1 MTSITSS
8 HVASSAYQTTLHIPS
23 SPSTIYPPL
32 GATETSSNSVSTL
45 ASIQLRTATAKAKV
59 KPKKTVTSK
68 PSTIPFTE
76 SDKLFYTAETYIGPP
91 KKKGRPKS
99 THKSWVPTDGN
110 SVASCSGSDHHEDVI
125 VIDGSDNSDG
135 NAPSVPRNNDV
146 RPSSIAQRHSDQSG
160 SSSKPSISQSKPKSK
175 KKRPAPDPS
184 IPPFSTAPLVRRP
197 QETHIFP
204 TLPQPKAEPKAE
216 TEKDITLLDV
226 LALLSATS
234 PADPGSQNAAIL
246 AALNSIDSSREL
258 NDQHI
263 EEPNPALISALKQ
276 LLSIC
281 SKPLTG
287 SEESRG
293 PLSNDQ
299 TPQAISSQEDE
310 IVVLDKENVNP
321 SVFRR
326 REQRD
331 YEEAK
336 LRGSLPS
343 AGPSLGT
350 PFAMAGQAERQA
362 QGPRL
367 SSRSHENSPS
377 KPVPT
382 PSALS
387 GGAPELGRK
396 RTLSDFLDEKD
407 SGRNRSKARERERA
421 ERRDAHRHAKSH
433 RQQTSTNNSSRHYS
447 RLVEQPRPEQSSTSY
462 YRTGLEP
469 WTSPP
474 RPRLVE
480 NTEKMSDSWESE
492 VEPHPFRTLASP
504 KSHRISASSPVRSN
518 SVHLQ
523 ARKKYVIP
531 AWARTSTAT
540 QPRLSEEA
548 QRAMQKAE
556 QERKEKLDARKKAAS
571 LNARQ
576 RTKTVASKTN
586 TKSCAAPTSEKSTS
600 HVEPV
605 TVAATS
611 NYPLVAA
618 AGILPLYSSFSSK
631 HCQSSSPP
639 SDPPPFPRTP
649 TREGRTNRVTSG
661 GLADSL
667 FTPISRSESLFGSA
681 RTPLFSP
688 KTVFGTCSS
697 PLSNRKVVK
706 RSPSRSSLKKHPA
719 TPNAEQALQESKFLG
734 KDNQDEVV
742 LSWDLEGA
750 FEELKCPPNS
760 QSLTSSDV
768 NVEEA
773 LAPANEYVIEK
784 KDPDTEDADDSDNV
798 GVRQHWEGL
807 PPSSPPPP
815 TSPAL
820 MSQDLEDEEMEDLEL
835 PFPTSDI
842 DADGSRPD
850 AEFAA
855 LSEDIPTFSEEEF
868 AACLAN
874 GDFSAFFSDDQDLGK
889 DISSDVDVFDQ
900 FTNLNAPSD
909 QSEVKQAPIVNMD
922 LEEMDF
928 TEFWKTF
935 KPLVENVGMDF
946 SSEVG
951 DMRGMK
957 TLDHAKLADDM
968 QALLS
973 GCLM

>member
-1 MTSITSS
+1 MS
-8 HVASSAYQTTLHIPS
+8 
-23 SPSTIYPPL
+23 
-32 GATETSSNSVSTL
+32 
-45 ASIQLRTATAKAKV
+45 
-59 KPKKTVTSK
+59 
-68 PSTIPFTE
+68 
-76 SDKLFYTAETYIGPP
+76 
-91 KKKGRPKS
+91 
-99 THKSWVPTDGN
+99 
-110 SVASCSGSDHHEDVI
+110 
-125 VIDGSDNSDG
+125 
-135 NAPSVPRNNDV
+135 
-146 RPSSIAQRHSDQSG
+146 
-160 SSSKPSISQSKPKSK
+160 
-175 KKRPAPDPS
+175 
-184 IPPFSTAPLVRRP
+184 
-197 QETHIFP
+197 
-204 TLPQPKAEPKAE
+204 
-216 TEKDITLLDV
+216 
-226 LALLSATS
+226 
-234 PADPGSQNAAIL
+234 
-246 AALNSIDSSREL
+246 
-258 NDQHI
+258 
-263 EEPNPALISALKQ
+263 
-276 LLSIC
+276 
-281 SKPLTG
+281 G
-287 SEESRG
+287 SEES
-293 PLSNDQ
+293 PSQLSNDQ

-326 REQRD
+326 RAQRD

-336 LRGSLPS
+336 LRGSPPP

-350 PFAMAGQAERQA
+350 PFATAGQVERQA

-367 SSRSHENSPS
+367 SSRSNENSPS
-377 KPVPT
+377 KPDPT
-382 PSALS
+382 PSAIS

-396 RTLSDFLDEKD
+396 RTLSDFLDGED
-407 SGRNRSKARERERA
+407 SRRNRSKARERERA

-462 YRTGLEP
+462 YRTGVEP

-474 RPRLVE
+474 RPRLVD
-480 NTEKMSDSWESE
+480 MSDSWESE
-492 VEPHPFRTLASP
+492 VETAQPRPLASP

-523 ARKKYVIP
+523 ARKKYVVP

-548 QRAMQKAE
+548 QRAMQRAE
-556 QERKEKLDARKKAAS
+556 QEKKEKLEARKKAAS

-576 RTKTVASKTN
+576 RTKAAASKTN
-586 TKSCAAPTSEKSTS
+586 TKFCAAPASKESPS
-600 HVEPV
+600 RVEPV
-605 TVAATS
+605 TVAPTS
-611 NYPLVAA
+611 SYPLVAA

-631 HCQSSSPP
+631 HCRASSPP
-639 SDPPPFPRTP
+639 PDPPPFPRTP

-688 KTVFGTCSS
+688 KIVFGICSS

-706 RSPSRSSLKKHPA
+706 RSPSRPPLKKQHLA
-719 TPNAEQALQESKFLG
+719 TANAEQVLQGSKFLG
-734 KDNQDEVV
+734 KDNEDEIV
-742 LSWDLEGA
+742 LSWGLEGA
-750 FEELKCPPNS
+750 FEELQCPPNS

-768 NVEEA
+768 DVEEA
-773 LAPANEYVIEK
+773 VTPANEYVSEK

-820 MSQDLEDEEMEDLEL
+820 MPQDPEDEEMGDLEL

-842 DADGSRPD
+842 DADGSRS
-850 AEFAA
+850 EFAG
-855 LSEDIPTFSEEEF
+855 LSEDTPAFSEEEF

-909 QSEVKQAPIVNMD
+909 QSEGKQAPMVNMD

-935 KPLVENVGMDF
+935 KPLVEENVGMDF

-951 DMRGMK
+951 DLRGMK

>member
-1 MTSITSS
+1 M
-8 HVASSAYQTTLHIPS
+8 ASSAYQTTLHIPS
-23 SPSTIYPPL
+23 SSSTIPLPP
-32 GATETSSNSVSTL
+32 GATETSSNSVSRL
-45 ASIQLRTATAKAKV
+45 ASTELRTATGKAKV
-59 KPKKTVTSK
+59 KSKKTVTSK
-68 PSTIPFTE
+68 PSTIPLTE

-99 THKSWVPTDGN
+99 IHKSWAPTDGN

-125 VIDGSDNSDG
+125 VIDGSDNSNED
-135 NAPSVPRNNDV
+135 APSTPRSDDV
-146 RPSSIAQRHSDQSG
+146 RPSRIVQRHADQSG
-160 SSSKPSISQSKPKSK
+160 SSSKPSISQSKLKPK

-197 QETHIFP
+197 QEPHIFP
-204 TLPQPKAEPKAE
+204 TPSQPKAEPKAE
-216 TEKDITLLDV
+216 TQKDITLLDV

-258 NDQHI
+258 NDHQI

-281 SKPLTG
+281 SKPLSS
-287 SEESRG
+287 SEEFSG
-293 PLSNDQ
+293 PLSSDQ

-326 REQRD
+326 RAQRD

-336 LRGSLPS
+336 LRGSSPP
-343 AGPSLGT
+343 AVPSLGT
-350 PFAMAGQAERQA
+350 PFATAGQAER

-367 SSRSHENSPS
+367 SSRSNENSPS
-377 KPVPT
+377 KPTPT

-387 GGAPELGRK
+387 GGAPEVGRK
-396 RTLSDFLDEKD
+396 RTLSDFLNEKD

-433 RQQTSTNNSSRHYS
+433 RQQTSANNSSRHYS

-480 NTEKMSDSWESE
+480 STEKMSDSWESE
-492 VEPHPFRTLASP
+492 VETAQPHPFRTLASP

-548 QRAMQKAE
+548 RRAMQRAE
-556 QERKEKLDARKKAAS
+556 QERKEKLDSKKKVAS

-576 RTKTVASKTN
+576 RTKTVVSKTN

-618 AGILPLYSSFSSK
+618 AGILPLHSSFSSK
-631 HCQSSSPP
+631 HCQASSPP
-639 SDPPPFPRTP
+639 PDLPPFPKTP

-667 FTPISRSESLFGSA
+667 FTPISRSDSLFGSV

-688 KTVFGTCSS
+688 KTVFGTCPS
-697 PLSNRKVVK
+697 PLSNRKVAK
-706 RSPSRSSLKKHPA
+706 RSPSGFLKKQHLA
-719 TPNAEQALQESKFLG
+719 TPNAEQVLQGSNFLG
-734 KDNQDEVV
+734 KDNHDEVV

-750 FEELKCPPNS
+750 FEELRCPPNS
-760 QSLTSSDV
+760 QPLTSSEVD
-768 NVEEA
+768 VEEEA
-773 LAPANEYVIEK
+773 IAPANEYVSER
-784 KDPDTEDADDSDNV
+784 KDPDTEDANDSDNV

-820 MSQDLEDEEMEDLEL
+820 MSQDLEDEEMEVLEL

-842 DADGSRPD
+842 DADASSPD

-855 LSEDIPTFSEEEF
+855 ISEDTPAFSEEEF

-889 DISSDVDVFDQ
+889 DISSDIDVFDQ

-909 QSEVKQAPIVNMD
+909 QSEGKQAPIMNMD

-935 KPLVENVGMDF
+935 KPLVEENVGMDF

-951 DMRGMK
+951 DTRGMK
-957 TLDHAKLADDM
+957 TLDHTKLADDM

>member
-8 HVASSAYQTTLHIPS
+8 HMASSAYQTTLHIPS
-23 SPSTIYPPL
+23 SSSTIHAPP

-45 ASIQLRTATAKAKV
+45 ASIHLRTATAKAKV
-59 KPKKTVTSK
+59 KRKKTVTSK

-76 SDKLFYTAETYIGPP
+76 SDKLFYTAETYIGGP

-99 THKSWVPTDGN
+99 THKSWAPTDGN

-125 VIDGSDNSDG
+125 VIDGSDSSNG
-135 NAPSVPRNNDV
+135 NAPSVPGSDDV
-146 RPSSIAQRHSDQSG
+146 RPSSIAQRHSDQSA
-160 SSSKPSISQSKPKSK
+160 SSSKPSILPSKPKPK

-197 QETHIFP
+197 QEPPISP
-204 TLPQPKAEPKAE
+204 TSSHPKAEPKAE
-216 TEKDITLLDV
+216 TQKDITLLDV

-281 SKPLTG
+281 SKPLSG
-287 SEESRG
+287 SEESPI

-326 REQRD
+326 RAQRD

-336 LRGSLPS
+336 LRGSPPS
-343 AGPSLGT
+343 AGPSLRA
-350 PFAMAGQAERQA
+350 PFATAGEAERQA

-367 SSRSHENSPS
+367 SSRPNENSPS
-377 KPVPT
+377 KPAST

-387 GGAPELGRK
+387 GGVPELGRK
-396 RTLSDFLDEKD
+396 RTLSDFLDGED
-407 SGRNRSKARERERA
+407 SRRNRSKRERERA

-433 RQQTSTNNSSRHYS
+433 RRQTSTNDSSRHYS
-447 RLVEQPRPEQSSTSY
+447 RLVEQPRSEQSSTSY

-480 NTEKMSDSWESE
+480 MSDSWESE
-492 VEPHPFRTLASP
+492 VETTQPRPFRNLASP

-523 ARKKYVIP
+523 ARKKYVVP

-600 HVEPV
+600 RVEPV
-605 TVAATS
+605 TVAATR

-618 AGILPLYSSFSSK
+618 AGILPLYSSFSSN
-631 HCQSSSPP
+631 HSQASSPP
-639 SDPPPFPRTP
+639 PDPPPFPRTP
-649 TREGRTNRVTSG
+649 TREGRTNLVTSG

-706 RSPSRSSLKKHPA
+706 RSPSQSSLKKQHIA
-719 TPNAEQALQESKFLG
+719 TPNAGRSKFLG
-734 KDNQDEVV
+734 KDNEDEVV
-742 LSWDLEGA
+742 LSWELEGA
-750 FEELKCPPNS
+750 FEELQCPPNS

-768 NVEEA
+768 DVEEA
-773 LAPANEYVIEK
+773 ITPANEYVGKK
-784 KDPDTEDADDSDNV
+784 KDPEDADDPDNV

-820 MSQDLEDEEMEDLEL
+820 MSQDVEDEEMEDLEL

-850 AEFAA
+850 AEFAT
-855 LSEDIPTFSEEEF
+855 LSDDPPAFSEEEF

-900 FTNLNAPSD
+900 FTNLNTPSD
-909 QSEVKQAPIVNMD
+909 QCEGKQAPIVNMD

-935 KPLVENVGMDF
+935 KPLVEENAGMDF

-951 DMRGMK
+951 DGMK